1 MMRAVTRALLAGAVL
16 STAACREIQDQC
28 SSRSDTLCLQI
39 GLTDRSVIPDELQ
52 LNLSAGSVS
61 KPATF
66 SDVGAI
72 LGQRPYL
79 VEIELA
85 SPPPAELTIDAGG
98 YLKQTGQKI
107 AGAQLTLVPASASR
121 PTVLNLAALGGGG
134 GDGGG
139 GDGLPADLPP
149 GADLRPTN
157 WGMAYFSAG
166 KPLTSISGSTTG
178 GLTVMATGAG
188 QLVVRGDG
196 KVFAARQT
204 SGGTAAVS
212 GVWLASATSA
222 WACDRGG
229 MIYSTTDGGLTW
241 PTAANIG
248 YALNAIYGRS
258 SSDILAVGDNP
269 SGATHFD
276 GTAWRNA
283 PHSAGLPFYGVWASN
298 STYYIAG
305 GSGQG
310 ERSPTPETLG
320 SWTAIANLNGMTLRG
335 MSGLLSS
342 DAFPVAVGDA
352 GTVEYYQMVTGKWQ
366 DLGFPNKGVKL
377 AAAWVTGAANGFVV
391 GTGGTVYFYNN
402 GAWVSYGNSNLNGY
416 DLTGIWGDGSG
427 GIWVSASNGTDGAIF
442 KY

>member
-1 MMRAVTRALLAGAVL
+1 MMRASCLTSAALALAAL
-16 STAACREIQDQC
+16 SSAGCREIQGQC

-52 LNLSAGSVS
+52 LNLSAGSAS

-66 SDVGAI
+66 SEVGAI
-72 LGQRPYL
+72 LSQRPYV

-85 SPPPAELTIDAGG
+85 SPLPAALTIDAGG

-107 AGAQLTLVPASASR
+107 AGAQLTLAPASASR

-134 GDGGG
+134 GDGG
-139 GDGLPADLPP
+139 LPSDLPP
-149 GADLRPTN
+149 GADLRPAN
-157 WGMAYFSAG
+157 WGMVYFSPG
-166 KPLTSISGSTTG
+166 KPLTSLSGTTAG
-178 GLTVMATGAG
+178 GLTIMATGAG

-204 SGGTAAVS
+204 SGGTATVS

-222 WACDRGG
+222 WACDRAGV
-229 MIYSTTDGGLTW
+229 IYATTDGGMTW
-241 PTAANIG
+241 NSAASVM
-248 YALNAIYGRS
+248 YPLNAIYGRS
-258 SSDILAVGDNP
+258 TSDILAVGD
-269 SGATHFD
+269 STVSATHFD
-276 GTAWRNA
+276 GSMWRNA
-283 PHSAGLPFYGVWASN
+283 PHNAGLPFYGVWGSS

-310 ERSPTPETLG
+310 GRSPTPETAV

-352 GTVEYYQMVTGKWQ
+352 GTVEYFQTATGKWQ

-391 GTGGTVYFYNN
+391 GSGGTVYFYNN
-402 GAWVSYGNSNLNGY
+402 GVWISYGNSNLNGY
-416 DLTGIWGDGSG
+416 DLTGIWGDGTG
-427 GIWVSASNGTDGAIF
+427 GVWVSASNGTDGAIF